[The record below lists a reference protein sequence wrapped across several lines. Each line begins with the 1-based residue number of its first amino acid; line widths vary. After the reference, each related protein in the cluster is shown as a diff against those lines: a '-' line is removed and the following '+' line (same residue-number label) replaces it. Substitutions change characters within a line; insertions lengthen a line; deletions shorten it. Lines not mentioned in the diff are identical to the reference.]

1 MLLRYLKKIF
11 YNSVAELRFV
21 KKKLHFTI
29 NDTPYTWYKQ
39 YIRGIQIRQLG
50 NIPAE
55 DEIYLDLP
63 EGWKDDFI
71 TDDEIV
77 DLARPGVE
85 KFISKPRPLRFIIYV
100 NSREKNWQKR
110 KITYEEVVK
119 LAFPNPNFE
128 SIAYT
133 VTYSGG
139 PKQNPNGS
147 MTKGDSV
154 FVTNKMNFN
163 VTETN
168 RS

>member
-1 MLLRYLKKIF
+1 M
-11 YNSVAELRFV
+11 
-21 KKKLHFTI
+21 HFTI
-29 NDTPYTWYKQ
+29 NGTLYTWYKQ

-71 TDDEIV
+71 TDDEVV

-85 KFISKPRPLRFIIYV
+85 KFISKPHPLRFIIYV
-100 NSREKNWQKR
+100 NSREKDWQKR
-110 KITYEEVVK
+110 KITYEEVVR

-128 SIAYT
+128 TIAYT

-154 FVTNKMNFN
+154 SVTNKMNFN

>member
-1 MLLRYLKKIF
+1 M
-11 YNSVAELRFV
+11 
-21 KKKLHFTI
+21 
-29 NDTPYTWYKQ
+29 
-39 YIRGIQIRQLG
+39 
-50 NIPAE
+50 
-55 DEIYLDLP
+55 
-63 EGWKDDFI
+63 
-71 TDDEIV
+71 
-77 DLARPGVE
+77 ARPGVE